1 MIIVPFLNFNQ
12 AGDSL
17 MNINQLKVSLELQA
31 LQNFSSPSTESDN
44 SLFQEM
50 LAGLI
55 TEQTDALGATASRL
69 EELFGSTQSA
79 VNSFGLNSIGAGQML
94 PPIQLTKMALK
105 ETDFDEIVDQ
115 ASAAFNLPAKL
126 IKSVI
131 EKESNY
137 NPNAVS
143 PAGASGL
150 MQLMPG
156 TARGLGVK
164 DIFDP
169 AENIFA
175 GSKYLRQMMDRY
187 GNNIE
192 LALAAY
198 NAGPG
203 NVDKYG
209 GIPPFKET
217 QDYVKKVTNTFFG

>member
-1 MIIVPFLNFNQ
+1 
-12 AGDSL
+12 
-17 MNINQLKVSLELQA
+17 MNVDQLKVMLELQA
-31 LQNFSSPSTESDN
+31 LQNFNKPSGQSGNSP
-44 SLFQEM
+44 FQEI
-50 LAGLI
+50 LSGLLSEKSD
-55 TEQTDALGATASRL
+55 TLGATATRL
-69 EELFGSTQSA
+69 EDIFGSTQTA
-79 VNSFGLNSIGAGQML
+79 VNSFNLYNAGIGQML
-94 PPIQLTKMALK
+94 PPIQLTRMSVKN
-105 ETDFDEIVDQ
+105 TDFDEIVDQ
-115 ASAAFNLPAKL
+115 AANAYNLPAKL

-131 EKESNY
+131 QKESNF

-164 DIFDP
+164 NVFDP

-175 GSKYLRQMMDRY
+175 GSKYLRQMLDKY
-187 GNNIE
+187 DNNLE

-217 QDYVKKVTNTFFG
+217 QKYVQKVTNTFYG

>member
-1 MIIVPFLNFNQ
+1 
-12 AGDSL
+12 
-17 MNINQLKVSLELQA
+17 MNVDQLKVMLELQA
-31 LQNFSSPSTESDN
+31 LQNFTKPSGQSGNSP
-44 SLFQEM
+44 FQEM
-50 LAGLI
+50 LSGLLSEKSD
-55 TEQTDALGATASRL
+55 TLGATATRL
-69 EELFGSTQSA
+69 EDIFGSTQTA
-79 VNSFGLNSIGAGQML
+79 MKSFNLNTIGIGQML
-94 PPIQLTKMALK
+94 PPIQLTKMSVK
-105 ETDFDEIVDQ
+105 NTDFNEIVDQ
-115 ASAAFNLPAKL
+115 AAAAFNLPAKL

-131 EKESNY
+131 QKESNF

-164 DIFDP
+164 NVFDP

-175 GSKYLRQMMDRY
+175 GSKYLRQMLDKY
-187 GNNIE
+187 DNNLE

-217 QDYVKKVTNTFFG
+217 QKYVQKVTNSFYG